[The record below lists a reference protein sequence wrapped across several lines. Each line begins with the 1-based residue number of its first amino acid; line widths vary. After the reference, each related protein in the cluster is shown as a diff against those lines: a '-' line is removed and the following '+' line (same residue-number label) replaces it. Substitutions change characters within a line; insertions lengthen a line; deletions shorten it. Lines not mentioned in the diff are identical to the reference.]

1 MKKEHLFDNGV
12 KVFDYQLLPI
22 QRERYKKR
30 NVHEEDE
37 EDLFIDII
45 KGLKKEAL
53 YVSIGTAIGYYPL
66 LAKKINPD
74 IQIHCFEPL
83 PIHLSFLKEN
93 IELNDF
99 RQKDFLIHDIAVS
112 TNFGEVTFA
121 NESYGSSITTA
132 SSKVSTVNSV
142 KNIIKKIVGK
152 TPYTPTIIVQSIP
165 MINLFALLKTNT
177 IDFVQMDIQGHEH
190 PVLQQYF
197 SDLNSGETVIK
208 SFLIGTHG
216 IAIHNACKQILESNG
231 YKIVVDEFE
240 TKNQPDGIIF
250 CRKD

>member
-1 MKKEHLFDNGV
+1 MMKKEHLFDNGV

-37 EDLFIDII
+37 
-45 KGLKKEAL
+45 
-53 YVSIGTAIGYYPL
+53 
-66 LAKKINPD
+66 
-74 IQIHCFEPL
+74 
-83 PIHLSFLKEN
+83 
-93 IELNDF
+93 
-99 RQKDFLIHDIAVS
+99 KDFLIHDIAVS

-177 IDFVQMDIQGHEH
+177 IDFVQRHEH

-216 IAIHNACKQILESNG
+216 IAIHNACKQLLESNG